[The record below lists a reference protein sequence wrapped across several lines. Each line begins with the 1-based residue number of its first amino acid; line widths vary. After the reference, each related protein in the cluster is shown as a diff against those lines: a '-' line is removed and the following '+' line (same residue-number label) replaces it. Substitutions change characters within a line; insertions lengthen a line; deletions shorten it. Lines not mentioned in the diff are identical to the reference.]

1 MYIKYNIYAIMNMKR
16 GIDMSKEIERKEN
29 SLIKF
34 VEMEQCKESF
44 IDYLDVDDLTLK
56 TYKTGI
62 ESFIM
67 YLKDNNIKNPTR
79 DDVIAYRNMLRETYS
94 NNTVN
99 TYMIAV
105 RALFKYLE
113 IHNIYDNIC
122 VDIKGAKY
130 STTPKK
136 EVLSLE
142 KIKSIYNGL
151 NDLEDKALFSLMC
164 STGLRVCEIATA
176 LIEDIKE
183 YNGEMVLFILGKKRD
198 SKCEYVKLSK
208 QVLDDLKAYIG
219 ERTNGYIFISTS
231 NNNNGGGLTT
241 TSLRNRIKSIFK
253 RFGIN
258 KDTVSCHSLRRS
270 FAVIS
275 YETGS
280 SIYDI
285 QQVLHHS
292 SINTTTR
299 YLRQVD
305 RDKNKTE
312 YNVATAIFGGM

>member
-1 MYIKYNIYAIMNMKR
+1 MLE
-16 GIDMSKEIERKEN
+16 EIEK
-29 SLIKF
+29 SLVKY
-34 VEMEQCKESF
+34 VELEQCKESF

-62 ESFIM
+62 DSFIKF
-67 YLKDNNIKNPTR
+67 LKDNNVNNPTR
-79 DDVIAYRNMLRETYS
+79 DNVIAYRNMLRDIYS

-113 IHNIYDNIC
+113 IHKLYENIC

-198 SKCEYVKLSK
+198 SKCEYVKLSN

-219 ERTNGYIFISTS
+219 ERTSGYIFISTS

-241 TSLRNRIKSIFK
+241 TSLRNRIKSIFR

-312 YNVATAIFGGM
+312 YNVSNIIFN

>member
-1 MYIKYNIYAIMNMKR
+1 MLEEIKERERSLANIV
-16 GIDMSKEIERKEN
+16 GIEE
-29 SLIKF
+29 F
-34 VEMEQCKESF
+34 KESF

-62 ESFIM
+62 DSFIK
-67 YLKDNNIKNPTR
+67 YLNENFIKNPTR
-79 DDVIAYRNMLRETYS
+79 DDIIAYRNMIRESYS

-99 TYMIAV
+99 TYMIAI
-105 RALFKYLE
+105 RALFKYLN
-113 IHNIYDNIC
+113 IHKMYENIC
-122 VDIKGAKY
+122 EDIKGAKY

-151 NDLEDKALFSLMC
+151 NDIEDKALFGLMC

-183 YNGEMVLFILGKKRD
+183 YNGEIVLFVLGKKRD
-198 SKCEYVKLSK
+198 SKCEYVKLSG
-208 QVLDDLKAYIG
+208 QVLEDIKEYIG
-219 ERTNGYIFISTS
+219 NRTNGYIFVSTS
-231 NNNNGGGLTT
+231 NNNNGGGVTT
-241 TSLRNRIKSIFK
+241 TALRNRIKSIFR
-253 RFGIN
+253 RFGID

-292 SINTTTR
+292 NINTTTR
-299 YLRQVD
+299 YLKQVN

-312 YNVATAIFGGM
+312 YNVSNVIFS

>member
-1 MYIKYNIYAIMNMKR
+1 
-16 GIDMSKEIERKEN
+16 MSKEIERKEN

-67 YLKDNNIKNPTR
+67 YLKDNDIKNPTR
-79 DDVIAYRNMLRETYS
+79 DDVILYRNKLRETYS

-136 EVLSLE
+136 QVLTIE
-142 KIKSIYNGL
+142 QAQFIYKNL
-151 NDLEDKALFSLMC
+151 TDKKEKALFSLLI
-164 STGLRVCEIATA
+164 STGCRGIEVARA
-176 LIEDIKE
+176 KIEDIQE
-183 YNGEMVLFILGKKRD
+183 YNNEIVLWIQCKKHLEKD
-198 SKCEYVKLSK
+198 EYVKLSK

-241 TSLRNRIKSIFK
+241 TSLRTTIKNIFK
-253 RFGIN
+253 RFGLDQ
-258 KDTVSCHSLRRS
+258 DTFSLHSTRRS
-270 FAVIS
+270 CATFM
-275 YETGS
+275 YENGADIHS
-280 SIYDI
+280 I
-285 QQVLHHS
+285 QQVLHHVS
-292 SINTTTR
+292 ENTTVRYINAITR
-299 YLRQVD
+299 NEN
-305 RDKNKTE
+305 KNE
-312 YNVATAIFGGM
+312 YIVSDAIFGGM

>member
-1 MYIKYNIYAIMNMKR
+1 M
-16 GIDMSKEIERKEN
+16 EIERKEN
-29 SLIKF
+29 SLVKIM
-34 VEMEQCKESF
+34 EMEQYKESF
-44 IDYLDVDDLTLK
+44 IDYLDVDNLTLK

-62 ESFIM
+62 ESFISF
-67 YLKDNNIKNPTR
+67 LNSINVKNPTR

-94 NNTVN
+94 NNTIN

-105 RALFKYLE
+105 RSLFKYLS
-113 IHNIYDNIC
+113 IHNIYENIC

-198 SKCEYVKLSK
+198 SKCEYVKLSN

-219 ERTNGYIFISTS
+219 ERTSGYIFISTS

-241 TSLRNRIKSIFK
+241 TSLRNRIKSIFR

-312 YNVATAIFGGM
+312 YNVSNIIFN